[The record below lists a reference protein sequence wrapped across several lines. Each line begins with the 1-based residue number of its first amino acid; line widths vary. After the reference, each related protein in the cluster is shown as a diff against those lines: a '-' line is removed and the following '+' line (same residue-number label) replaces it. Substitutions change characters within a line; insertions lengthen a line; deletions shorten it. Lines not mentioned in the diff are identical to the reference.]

1 MPLLPETKS
10 FLAYLQQRRDIRALI
25 KAGRDKTLLYAGD
38 MFAPSWR
45 EVQALQR
52 RQPGTIETLH
62 DVLAKL
68 PAPPPHLGTLQ
79 SYAEALAQKE
89 KAANGPRGER
99 VVWRTLSGIFAS
111 NAEGKVWFY
120 VGFNVNLDTKV
131 FALTEVAVLKRN
143 PRISPESQDMLAYFE
158 RCVRTRNPEMGAG
171 YLPGDS

>member
-10 FLAYLQQRRDIRALI
+10 FLAYLQQRKDVRDRI

-38 MFAPSWR
+38 LFAPAWR
-45 EVQALQR
+45 EVQAFQR
-52 RQPGTIETLH
+52 KQPGAVEILH

-79 SYAEALAQKE
+79 SYAEALAKKE
-89 KAANGPRGER
+89 KAANGARSER
-99 VVWRTLSGIFAS
+99 VVWRALSGIFAS

-120 VGFNVNLDTKV
+120 TGSNVCPDTKV

-143 PRISPESQDMLAYFE
+143 SRISPESQDMLAYFE
-158 RCVRTRNPEMGAG
+158 RCVRSRNPEMNAG
-171 YLPGDS
+171 YLPGTF